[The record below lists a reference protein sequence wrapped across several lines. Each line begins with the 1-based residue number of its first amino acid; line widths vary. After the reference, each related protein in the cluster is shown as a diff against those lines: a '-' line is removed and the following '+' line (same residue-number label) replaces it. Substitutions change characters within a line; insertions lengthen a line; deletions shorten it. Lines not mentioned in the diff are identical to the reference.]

1 MPRHLGF
8 GKRRSLRPIAATLLI
23 AASVAT
29 LGLSPTAGPSTGPTT
44 GPVGSAG
51 PSVSADASASGS
63 SGSPSGRPAR
73 PPVLAYYYMW
83 FNTAS
88 WSHAKADLPAL
99 GSYTSTDPAVIR
111 QQVTWAKQS
120 GVDAFIV
127 SWKSS
132 PSLNLGL
139 QELVDEANRQGLK
152 LVLIYEGLDVN
163 RNPIST
169 NTVLADL
176 VWFEKTYGQEPAFN
190 VYGKPAIIWS
200 GTWRFADADIA
211 RVRTA
216 IDAPNQVLLLG
227 SEKSQQAY
235 DPRATLLDGDAYYW
249 SSADPLSTPGY
260 AARLKALSQSV
271 HASGGL
277 WLAPTP
283 VGFDARLNGGT
294 SVVDRR
300 DGATLAAAWAAAL
313 GTAPDGLAVIS
324 WNEYT
329 EGSYVEPSVKY
340 GFRYLTALSALTGA
354 DGLTSTSVPS
364 IGASSSSFGIDETV
378 SGETAAGSGAS
389 ATASTGVG
397 AGRGDAPA
405 RPQPINDAPFGLVF
419 AVVVLLVLGLL
430 GLRLRMSWR
439 RIYKPRQDDQ

>member
-1 MPRHLGF
+1 MPRNLAF
-8 GKRRSLRPIAATLLI
+8 GERRSLRPILATLII
-23 AASVAT
+23 AASVAA
-29 LGLSPTAGPSTGPTT
+29 LGLGPTADPSAGPTT

-51 PSVSADASASGS
+51 SSLPADASGS
-63 SGSPSGRPAR
+63 AGSPIPSGPPAS

-99 GSYTSTDPAVIR
+99 GSYTSTNPAIIR
-111 QQVTWAKQS
+111 QQVTWARQS

-127 SWKSS
+127 SWKST

-139 QELVDEANRQGLK
+139 QELVDEVNRQGLK

-163 RNPIST
+163 RNPIAAD
-169 NTVLADL
+169 TVLADL
-176 VWFEKTYGQEPAFN
+176 VWFEKTYGQNPAFDL
-190 VYGKPAIIWS
+190 YGKPAIIWS
-200 GTWRFADADIA
+200 GTWRFGDADIA

-216 IDAPNQVLLLG
+216 IDAPNQVMLLG

-235 DPRATLLDGDAYYW
+235 DPRAALFDGDAYYW

-271 HASGGL
+271 HSAGGL

-300 DGATLAAAWAAAL
+300 DGGTLAAAWAAAL
-313 GTAPDGLAVIS
+313 GSAPDGLAVIS

-329 EGSYVEPSVKY
+329 EGSYIEPSVKY
-340 GFRYLTALSALTGA
+340 GFRYLAALSSLTGA
-354 DGLTSTSVPS
+354 GGPKSTTIPS
-364 IGASSSSFGIDETV
+364 IGTGNSPAGGDETV
-378 SGETAAGSGAS
+378 GGQTAAGSATDAGAVGS
-389 ATASTGVG
+389 SGVG
-397 AGRGDAPA
+397 GGRGGAPA
-405 RPQPINDAPFGLVF
+405 RPQPIDDAPFGLAF
-419 AVVVLLVLGLL
+419 AAVVLLVLVLL

-439 RIYKPRQDDQ
+439 RSYAGRQE